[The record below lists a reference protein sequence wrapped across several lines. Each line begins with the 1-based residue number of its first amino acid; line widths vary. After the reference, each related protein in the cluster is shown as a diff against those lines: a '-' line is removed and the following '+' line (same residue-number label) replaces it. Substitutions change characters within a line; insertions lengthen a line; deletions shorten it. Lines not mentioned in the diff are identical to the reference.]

1 MIGLN
6 TSFVMGFDIDSFHI
20 TPPIDFM
27 IPVKGP
33 SRYFGEINRNG
44 NAWCKV
50 VIDCTDDSPDFQADI
65 SLTELAVNST
75 NTYSVRPEGYIVLN
89 SSGGNDRFSVKIAG
103 KDMQKVFD
111 NQSLNGTEL
120 IAITLVTPGVYLA
133 NDIRNSTIQCAIE
146 VTAPTPETVD
156 SIVDPAKVTIS
167 ENAMSVGN
175 VKLVSGQPL
184 IFEAFKDSHL
194 VIKPKDDAMRIA
206 MADSWK
212 STEVFLA
219 SLNSGQDL
227 PDLA

>member
-1 MIGLN
+1 MFGLN

-27 IPVKGP
+27 IPVKDL
-33 SRYFGEINRNG
+33 SKYFGEITRNG
-44 NAWCKV
+44 NAWCKI
-50 VIDCTDDSPDFQADI
+50 VIDCTEDSPDFQVDI
-65 SLTELAVNST
+65 NLTDLALNST

-89 SSGGNDRFSVKIAG
+89 SSVGSDRFSVKIAN
-103 KDMQKVFD
+103 KDKQKFFD

-120 IAITLVTPGVYLA
+120 IAITLVTPGIYLA
-133 NDIRNSTIQCAIE
+133 TDIRNNTLQCTIE

-156 SIVDPAKVTIS
+156 SIVNPFKVTLS
-167 ENAMSVGN
+167 ENAISVHN
-175 VKLVSGQPL
+175 VQLVSGQPL
-184 IFEAFKDSHL
+184 IFDVFKDSHL
-194 VIKPKDDAMRIA
+194 VIKPKDDHMRIA

-219 SLNSGQDL
+219 SLNSNQGP